1 MAREYP
7 ERSNII
13 MINELFLDVKDRMNK
28 GVEHYRHEVASIR
41 TGRASISIMDSIK
54 VDYYGTQTPLSNIAH
69 VTVPE
74 GQLIVIQPFD
84 PSSLE
89 SIEKAIIGSD
99 VGLTPNNDGNV
110 IRLNIPSLTEERR
123 KELVKVVH
131 KIIEEGRV
139 AIRNIRRD
147 ANDHLKKSE
156 KDHDLS
162 EDNLKRATDN
172 IQEMTNEH
180 IKKLNQIQDVKEK
193 EILE

>member
-1 MAREYP
+1 
-7 ERSNII
+7 
-13 MINELFLDVKDRMNK
+13 MINELFIDVKDRMNK
-28 GVEHYRHEVASIR
+28 AVEHYRHEVSTIR
-41 TGRASISIMDSIK
+41 TGRASTNILDVVK
-54 VDYYGTQTPLSNIAH
+54 VDYYGTPTPLNNIAH

-89 SIEKAIIGSD
+89 IIEKAIMSSD
-99 VGLTPNNDGNV
+99 VGLTPNNDGSV

-139 AIRNIRRD
+139 AVRNIRRD
-147 ANDHLKKSE
+147 ANDLLKKSE

-162 EDNLKRATDN
+162 EDNLRRATDN

-180 IKKLNQIQDVKEK
+180 IKNLNQIQDAKEK
-193 EILE
+193 DIMD